1 MQKTNLW
8 HFGQLPCTGLYFFT
22 GSQGSQLLSELC
34 HRMMA
39 GVNMSITWWG
49 DDLGDN
55 APLLEYHDITDK

>member
-1 MQKTNLW
+1 
-8 HFGQLPCTGLYFFT
+8 
-22 GSQGSQLLSELC
+22 
-34 HRMMA
+34 MMA